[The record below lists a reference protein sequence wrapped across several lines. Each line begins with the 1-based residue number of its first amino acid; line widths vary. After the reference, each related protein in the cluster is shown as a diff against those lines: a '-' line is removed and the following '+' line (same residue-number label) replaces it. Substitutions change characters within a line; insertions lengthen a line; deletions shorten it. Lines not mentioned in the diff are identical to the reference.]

1 MTTVVVQNA
10 QSSINK
16 ISTFKSDSTL
26 IQVASSMITSG
37 EVKTTLDFV
46 NKFMFALDSEESFPI
61 NIDMLVEEKI
71 YDRRDHANRSL
82 KKFLQ
87 KELIT
92 RFKILLPSKGKRF

>member
-1 MTTVVVQNA
+1 MTTVPVQSI

-16 ISTFKSDSTL
+16 ISTFKSNSTL
-26 IQVASSMITSG
+26 IQVATSMITSG
-37 EVKTTLDFV
+37 EVNTTLDFV

-71 YDRRDHANRSL
+71 YDTRGNANRSL

-92 RFKILLPSKGKRF
+92 RFKKPLPSKGKRF